1 MFIKKVLARVASE
14 ILYYLG
20 DRIGYPM
27 SRFDW
32 AWLYPVYNQLMTWS
46 IDIQDWASNTKP
58 WTNEFNSNESNN
70 ESK

>member
-1 MFIKKVLARVASE
+1 MFIKKILARIASE

-20 DRIGYPM
+20 DWTSRPM

-32 AWLYPVYNQLMTWS
+32 ALLYPVYNQLMIWS
-46 IDIQDWASNTKP
+46 INIQDWAGNAEP
-58 WTNEFNSNESNN
+58 WTHNKESNN